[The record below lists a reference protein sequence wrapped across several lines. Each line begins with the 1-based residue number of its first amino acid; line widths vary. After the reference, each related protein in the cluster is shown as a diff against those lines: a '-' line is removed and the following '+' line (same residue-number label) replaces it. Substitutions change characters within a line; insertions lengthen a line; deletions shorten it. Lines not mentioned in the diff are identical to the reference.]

1 MKKPFL
7 YILLVTLLSCLL
19 PACTADDYNAEQER
33 FLIGISQCSDDN
45 WRRKMN
51 EELQR
56 EAAINHCVELE
67 IRSAN
72 DNDQTQIDDIDY
84 FIRQKVDL
92 IIVAPNTTKAISPA
106 IKRALDSHIPIILVD
121 RSIDSE
127 DPTAYIGANNF
138 EIGEMVGEYVASRL
152 EHKGK
157 VFEVTG
163 LKESSPAKERHRG
176 FVQALSDESGIELS
190 KVVHCDWTYPSAR
203 RMAES
208 LAPEMLEADL
218 VFAHNDPM
226 ALGIQ
231 SVLDSIQPG
240 NDVLIVGVDALPG
253 PNMGA
258 QWVKDKKLDA
268 SFIYPTRGDL
278 VMETAL
284 KILRKEPYSKNII
297 LPTALVDASNANILL
312 MQAREIDTQTEKMM
326 RLNELVDTFW
336 DRYSI
341 QKMFLIACIIIIV
354 LFIILLFVVLRSYH
368 AKVRTAELLARQ
380 TKELERQREEV
391 KSATSAKLSFFTS
404 VSHDFRTPLTLI
416 SDPIRIL
423 KKSGNISEAERSIL
437 NIAHKNVHI
446 LLRLINQ
453 ILDIRKFD
461 SGKLKLNVVNANLR
475 DCITDWT
482 NSFQQVAQS
491 RHIHL
496 SLDCGEGNWN
506 VAFDPEK
513 MERIVFNL
521 LSNAIKYTPENG
533 KIHVRLSQEASSFV
547 LQVTDSGTGIKKEDV
562 QKIFDTYY
570 QTDSSQKQ
578 NSSGIGLSL
587 VKVFVELHGGTI
599 SVDSEYGKGSE
610 FTCRFPLRQIDN
622 EAPVEKSQLI
632 STETINEELAS
643 SDTQKIDEII
653 NETTMENGKPIL
665 LIIDDNS
672 DMRTYIHTILQPDYN
687 IIEAA
692 NGKQG
697 VALANKYLPDIVIC
711 DMMMPVMDGLE
722 CCHILKSEMRTSH
735 IPVLMLTACSF
746 DEQRVASYE
755 NGADGFIGKPFDSQ
769 VLCSR
774 IHSLLDNRKRIK
786 DFLSESQPSETETD
800 NAKAVSDI
808 DKDFIL
814 QFKQIVQEQ
823 IADNNLSVET
833 IGGQMGLSRVQLY
846 RKVKSLTNYS
856 PVELIRI
863 IRLKKAQMLLSTE
876 KKLTVAEVSYRVG
889 FSSPSYFTKCY
900 KEYFNESPTATQER
914 LA

>member
-157 VFEVTG
+157 IFEVTG

-326 RLNELVDTFW
+326 RLNELVDKFW

-391 KSATSAKLSFFTS
+391 KAATSAKLSFFTS

-521 LSNAIKYTPENG
+521 LSNAIKFTPENG
-533 KIHVRLSQEASSFV
+533 KIHVRLSQETSSFV

-786 DFLSESQPSETETD
+786 DFLSESQPTETETD

>member
-1 MKKPFL
+1 
-7 YILLVTLLSCLL
+7 
-19 PACTADDYNAEQER
+19 
-33 FLIGISQCSDDN
+33 
-45 WRRKMN
+45 MN

-163 LKESSPAKERHRG
+163 LKESSPAKERHSG

-354 LFIILLFVVLRSYH
+354 LFIILLIVVLRSYH

-391 KSATSAKLSFFTS
+391 KAATSAKLSFFTS

-533 KIHVRLSQEASSFV
+533 KIHVRLSQETSSFV

>member
-19 PACTADDYNAEQER
+19 PACAADDYNAEQER

-326 RLNELVDTFW
+326 RLNELVDKFW

-354 LFIILLFVVLRSYH
+354 LFIILLTVGLRSYH
-368 AKVRTAELLARQ
+368 AKVRTAKLLARQ

-391 KSATSAKLSFFTS
+391 KAATSAKLSFFTS

-521 LSNAIKYTPENG
+521 LSNAIKFTPENG

-786 DFLSESQPSETETD
+786 DFLSESQPTETETD

>member
-163 LKESSPAKERHRG
+163 LKESSPAKERHSG

-190 KVVHCDWTYPSAR
+190 KIVHCDWTYPSAR

-354 LFIILLFVVLRSYH
+354 LFIILLIVVLRSYH

-391 KSATSAKLSFFTS
+391 KAATSAKLSFFTS

-521 LSNAIKYTPENG
+521 LSNAIKFTPENG
-533 KIHVRLSQEASSFV
+533 KIHVRLSQETSSFV

-786 DFLSESQPSETETD
+786 DFLSESQPTETETD

>member
-354 LFIILLFVVLRSYH
+354 LFIILLIVVLRSYH

-391 KSATSAKLSFFTS
+391 KAATSAKLSFFTS

-786 DFLSESQPSETETD
+786 DFLSESQPTETETD

>member
-163 LKESSPAKERHRG
+163 LKESSPAKERHSG

-354 LFIILLFVVLRSYH
+354 LFIILLIVVLRSYH

-391 KSATSAKLSFFTS
+391 KAATSAKLSFFTS

-521 LSNAIKYTPENG
+521 LSNAIKFTPENG
-533 KIHVRLSQEASSFV
+533 KIHVRLSQETSSFV

-786 DFLSESQPSETETD
+786 DFLSESQPTETETD

>member
-1 MKKPFL
+1 MQKPFL

-106 IKRALDSHIPIILVD
+106 IKRALDNNIPIILVD
-121 RSIDSE
+121 RFIDSK

-326 RLNELVDTFW
+326 RLNELVDKFW

-354 LFIILLFVVLRSYH
+354 LFIILLTVGLRSYH

-391 KSATSAKLSFFTS
+391 KAATSAKLSFFTS

-521 LSNAIKYTPENG
+521 LSNAIKFTPENG

-547 LQVTDSGTGIKKEDV
+547 LQVTDSGSGIKKEDV

-643 SDTQKIDEII
+643 SDTQIIDEII

-746 DEQRVASYE
+746 DEQRVASY
-755 NGADGFIGKPFDSQ
+755 GTVPTAS
-769 VLCSR
+769 
-774 IHSLLDNRKRIK
+774 
-786 DFLSESQPSETETD
+786 SESRLTRRCSARASIPCWTTAS
-800 NAKAVSDI
+800 A
-808 DKDFIL
+808 
-814 QFKQIVQEQ
+814 
-823 IADNNLSVET
+823 
-833 IGGQMGLSRVQLY
+833 SRTSC
-846 RKVKSLTNYS
+846 RN
-856 PVELIRI
+856 RNRR
-863 IRLKKAQMLLSTE
+863 RLKRTTPRRCPTSTRISSFSSS
-876 KKLTVAEVSYRVG
+876 KSYR
-889 FSSPSYFTKCY
+889 S
-900 KEYFNESPTATQER
+900 R
-914 LA
+914 

>member
-163 LKESSPAKERHRG
+163 LKESSPAKERHSG

-354 LFIILLFVVLRSYH
+354 LFIILLIVVLRSYH

-391 KSATSAKLSFFTS
+391 KAATSAKLSFFTS
-404 VSHDFRTPLTLI
+404 VSHDFRSPLTLI

-423 KKSGNISEAERSIL
+423 KKSGTLPEAERSIL

-786 DFLSESQPSETETD
+786 DFLSESQPTETETD

>member
-391 KSATSAKLSFFTS
+391 KAATSAKLSFFTS

-475 DCITDWT
+475 NCITDWT

-521 LSNAIKYTPENG
+521 LSNAIKFTPENG

-547 LQVTDSGTGIKKEDV
+547 LQVTDSGSGIKKEDV

-786 DFLSESQPSETETD
+786 DFLSESQPTETETD

>member
-391 KSATSAKLSFFTS
+391 KAATSAKLSFFTS

-786 DFLSESQPSETETD
+786 DFLSESQPTETETD

-900 KEYFNESPTATQER
+900 KEYFNASPTATQER

>member
-1 MKKPFL
+1 
-7 YILLVTLLSCLL
+7 
-19 PACTADDYNAEQER
+19 
-33 FLIGISQCSDDN
+33 
-45 WRRKMN
+45 MN

-391 KSATSAKLSFFTS
+391 KAATSAKLSFFTS

-521 LSNAIKYTPENG
+521 LSNAIKFTPENG
-533 KIHVRLSQEASSFV
+533 KIHVRLSQETSSFV

>member
-19 PACTADDYNAEQER
+19 PACAADDYNAEQER

-121 RSIDSE
+121 RFIDSE

-326 RLNELVDTFW
+326 RLNELVDKFW

-354 LFIILLFVVLRSYH
+354 LFIILLTVGLRSYH

-391 KSATSAKLSFFTS
+391 KAATSAKLSFFTS

-521 LSNAIKYTPENG
+521 LSNAIKFTPENG

-786 DFLSESQPSETETD
+786 DFLSESQPTETETD

>member
-391 KSATSAKLSFFTS
+391 KAATSAKLSFFTS

-521 LSNAIKYTPENG
+521 LSNAIKFTPENG

-622 EAPVEKSQLI
+622 EALVEKSQLI
-632 STETINEELAS
+632 STETINEELAP

-786 DFLSESQPSETETD
+786 DFLSESQPTETETD

>member
-391 KSATSAKLSFFTS
+391 KAATSAKLSFFTS

-521 LSNAIKYTPENG
+521 LSNAIKFTPENG

-632 STETINEELAS
+632 STETINEELAP

-786 DFLSESQPSETETD
+786 DFLSESQPTETETD

>member
-1 MKKPFL
+1 
-7 YILLVTLLSCLL
+7 
-19 PACTADDYNAEQER
+19 
-33 FLIGISQCSDDN
+33 
-45 WRRKMN
+45 MN

-163 LKESSPAKERHRG
+163 LKESSPAKERHSG

-391 KSATSAKLSFFTS
+391 KAATSAKLSFFTS

-786 DFLSESQPSETETD
+786 DFLSESQPTETETD

>member
-7 YILLVTLLSCLL
+7 YILLATLLSCLL
-19 PACTADDYNAEQER
+19 PACAADDYNAEQER

-176 FVQALSDESGIELS
+176 FVQVLSDESGIELS

-391 KSATSAKLSFFTS
+391 KAATSAKLSFFTS

-461 SGKLKLNVVNANLR
+461 SGKLKLNVVNANLH

-521 LSNAIKYTPENG
+521 LSNAIKFTPENG

-547 LQVTDSGTGIKKEDV
+547 LQVTDSGSGIKKEDV

-786 DFLSESQPSETETD
+786 DFLSESQPTETETD

>member
-354 LFIILLFVVLRSYH
+354 LFIILLIVVLRSYH

-391 KSATSAKLSFFTS
+391 KAATSAKLSFFTS

-521 LSNAIKYTPENG
+521 LSNAIKFTPENG
-533 KIHVRLSQEASSFV
+533 KIHVRLSQETSSFV

-786 DFLSESQPSETETD
+786 DFLSESQPTETETD

>member
-163 LKESSPAKERHRG
+163 LKESSPAKERHSG

-354 LFIILLFVVLRSYH
+354 LFIILLIVVLRSYH

-391 KSATSAKLSFFTS
+391 KAATSAKLSFFTS

-521 LSNAIKYTPENG
+521 LSNAIKFTPENG

-622 EAPVEKSQLI
+622 EAPVKKSQLI

-687 IIEAA
+687 IIEAT

-786 DFLSESQPSETETD
+786 DFLSESQPTETETD

>member
-391 KSATSAKLSFFTS
+391 KAATSAKLSFFTS

>member
-157 VFEVTG
+157 VFEITG

-326 RLNELVDTFW
+326 RLNELVDKFW

-354 LFIILLFVVLRSYH
+354 LFIILLTVGLRSYH

-391 KSATSAKLSFFTS
+391 KAATSAKLSFFTS

-521 LSNAIKYTPENG
+521 LSNAIKFTPENG

-786 DFLSESQPSETETD
+786 DFLSESQPTETETD

>member
-1 MKKPFL
+1 
-7 YILLVTLLSCLL
+7 
-19 PACTADDYNAEQER
+19 
-33 FLIGISQCSDDN
+33 
-45 WRRKMN
+45 MN

-106 IKRALDSHIPIILVD
+106 IKRALDNNIPIILVD
-121 RSIDSE
+121 RFIDSE

-326 RLNELVDTFW
+326 RLNELVDKFW

-354 LFIILLFVVLRSYH
+354 LFIILLTVVLRSYH

-391 KSATSAKLSFFTS
+391 KAATSAKLSFFTS

-521 LSNAIKYTPENG
+521 LSNAIKFTPENG

-643 SDTQKIDEII
+643 SDTQIIDEII

-786 DFLSESQPSETETD
+786 DFLSESQPTETETD

>member
-19 PACTADDYNAEQER
+19 PACAADDYNAEQER

-231 SVLDSIQPG
+231 SMLDSIQPG

-391 KSATSAKLSFFTS
+391 KAATSAKLSFFTS

-521 LSNAIKYTPENG
+521 LSNAIKFTPENG
-533 KIHVRLSQEASSFV
+533 KIHVRLSQETSSFV

-786 DFLSESQPSETETD
+786 DFLSESQPTETETD

>member
-1 MKKPFL
+1 
-7 YILLVTLLSCLL
+7 
-19 PACTADDYNAEQER
+19 
-33 FLIGISQCSDDN
+33 
-45 WRRKMN
+45 MN

-163 LKESSPAKERHRG
+163 LKESSPAKERHSG

-354 LFIILLFVVLRSYH
+354 LFIILLFVVLTLKYGLRNCSPGRRRSW
-368 AKVRTAELLARQ
+368 
-380 TKELERQREEV
+380 
-391 KSATSAKLSFFTS
+391 
-404 VSHDFRTPLTLI
+404 
-416 SDPIRIL
+416 
-423 KKSGNISEAERSIL
+423 SGN
-437 NIAHKNVHI
+437 
-446 LLRLINQ
+446 
-453 ILDIRKFD
+453 
-461 SGKLKLNVVNANLR
+461 GKR
-475 DCITDWT
+475 
-482 NSFQQVAQS
+482 
-491 RHIHL
+491 
-496 SLDCGEGNWN
+496 
-506 VAFDPEK
+506 
-513 MERIVFNL
+513 
-521 LSNAIKYTPENG
+521 
-533 KIHVRLSQEASSFV
+533 
-547 LQVTDSGTGIKKEDV
+547 
-562 QKIFDTYY
+562 
-570 QTDSSQKQ
+570 
-578 NSSGIGLSL
+578 
-587 VKVFVELHGGTI
+587 
-599 SVDSEYGKGSE
+599 
-610 FTCRFPLRQIDN
+610 
-622 EAPVEKSQLI
+622 
-632 STETINEELAS
+632 
-643 SDTQKIDEII
+643 
-653 NETTMENGKPIL
+653 
-665 LIIDDNS
+665 
-672 DMRTYIHTILQPDYN
+672 
-687 IIEAA
+687 
-692 NGKQG
+692 
-697 VALANKYLPDIVIC
+697 
-711 DMMMPVMDGLE
+711 
-722 CCHILKSEMRTSH
+722 
-735 IPVLMLTACSF
+735 
-746 DEQRVASYE
+746 
-755 NGADGFIGKPFDSQ
+755 
-769 VLCSR
+769 
-774 IHSLLDNRKRIK
+774 
-786 DFLSESQPSETETD
+786 
-800 NAKAVSDI
+800 
-808 DKDFIL
+808 
-814 QFKQIVQEQ
+814 
-823 IADNNLSVET
+823 
-833 IGGQMGLSRVQLY
+833 
-846 RKVKSLTNYS
+846 
-856 PVELIRI
+856 
-863 IRLKKAQMLLSTE
+863 
-876 KKLTVAEVSYRVG
+876 
-889 FSSPSYFTKCY
+889 
-900 KEYFNESPTATQER
+900 
-914 LA
+914 

>member
-19 PACTADDYNAEQER
+19 PACAADDYNAEQER

-51 EELQR
+51 DELQR

-106 IKRALDSHIPIILVD
+106 IKRALDSNIPIILVD
-121 RSIDSE
+121 RFIDSE

-326 RLNELVDTFW
+326 RLNELVDKFW

-354 LFIILLFVVLRSYH
+354 LFIILLTVGLRSYH

-391 KSATSAKLSFFTS
+391 KAATSAKLSFFTS

-521 LSNAIKYTPENG
+521 LSNAIKFTPENG

-643 SDTQKIDEII
+643 SDTQIIDEII

-786 DFLSESQPSETETD
+786 DFLSESQPTETETD

>member
-1 MKKPFL
+1 
-7 YILLVTLLSCLL
+7 
-19 PACTADDYNAEQER
+19 
-33 FLIGISQCSDDN
+33 
-45 WRRKMN
+45 MN

-163 LKESSPAKERHRG
+163 LKESSPAKERHSG

-190 KVVHCDWTYPSAR
+190 KIVHCDWTYPSAR

-354 LFIILLFVVLRSYH
+354 LFIILLIVVLRSYH

-391 KSATSAKLSFFTS
+391 KAATSAKLSFFTS

-521 LSNAIKYTPENG
+521 LSNAIKFTPENG
-533 KIHVRLSQEASSFV
+533 KIHVRLSQETSSFV

-786 DFLSESQPSETETD
+786 DFLSESQPTETETD

>member
-1 MKKPFL
+1 MQKPFL

-19 PACTADDYNAEQER
+19 PACAADDYNAEQER

-326 RLNELVDTFW
+326 RLNELVDKFW

-341 QKMFLIACIIIIV
+341 QKMLLIACIIIIV
-354 LFIILLFVVLRSYH
+354 LFIILLTVGLRSYH

-391 KSATSAKLSFFTS
+391 KAATSAKLSFFTS

-461 SGKLKLNVVNANLR
+461 SGKLKLNVVNTNLR
-475 DCITDWT
+475 ECITDWT

-521 LSNAIKYTPENG
+521 LSNAIKFTPENG

-643 SDTQKIDEII
+643 SDTQIIDEII

-786 DFLSESQPSETETD
+786 DFLSESQPTETETD

>member
-19 PACTADDYNAEQER
+19 PACAADDYNAEQER

-176 FVQALSDESGIELS
+176 LVQALSDESGIELS

-391 KSATSAKLSFFTS
+391 KAATSAKLSFFTS

-521 LSNAIKYTPENG
+521 LSNAIKFTPENG

-547 LQVTDSGTGIKKEDV
+547 LQVTDSGSGIKKEDV

-786 DFLSESQPSETETD
+786 DFLSESQPTETETD

>member
-391 KSATSAKLSFFTS
+391 KAATSAKLSFFTS

-521 LSNAIKYTPENG
+521 LSNAIKFTPENG
-533 KIHVRLSQEASSFV
+533 KIHVRLSQETSSFV

>member
-106 IKRALDSHIPIILVD
+106 IKRALDNNIPIILVD
-121 RSIDSE
+121 RFIDSK

-326 RLNELVDTFW
+326 RLNELVDKFW

-354 LFIILLFVVLRSYH
+354 LFIILLTVVLRSYH

-391 KSATSAKLSFFTS
+391 KAATSAKLSFFTS

-521 LSNAIKYTPENG
+521 LSNAIKFTPENG

-643 SDTQKIDEII
+643 SDTQIIDEII

-786 DFLSESQPSETETD
+786 DFLSESQPTETETD

>member
-354 LFIILLFVVLRSYH
+354 LFIILLIVVLRSYH

-391 KSATSAKLSFFTS
+391 KAATSAKLSFFTS

-521 LSNAIKYTPENG
+521 LSNAIKFTPENG

-622 EAPVEKSQLI
+622 EAPVKKSQLI

-687 IIEAA
+687 IIEAT

-786 DFLSESQPSETETD
+786 DFLSESQPTETETD

>member
-157 VFEVTG
+157 IFEVTG

-354 LFIILLFVVLRSYH
+354 LFIILLTVGLRSYH

-391 KSATSAKLSFFTS
+391 KAATSAKLSFFTS

-786 DFLSESQPSETETD
+786 DFLSESQPTETETD

>member
-1 MKKPFL
+1 MQKPFL

-106 IKRALDSHIPIILVD
+106 IKRALDNNIPIILVD
-121 RSIDSE
+121 RFIDSE

-326 RLNELVDTFW
+326 RLNELVDKFW

-341 QKMFLIACIIIIV
+341 QKMLLIACIIIIV
-354 LFIILLFVVLRSYH
+354 LFIILLTVGLRSYH

-391 KSATSAKLSFFTS
+391 KAATSAKLSFFTS

-461 SGKLKLNVVNANLR
+461 SGKLKLNVVNTNLR
-475 DCITDWT
+475 ECITDWT

-521 LSNAIKYTPENG
+521 LSNAIKFTPENG

-643 SDTQKIDEII
+643 SDTQIIDEII

-786 DFLSESQPSETETD
+786 DFLSESQPTETETD

>member
-7 YILLVTLLSCLL
+7 YILLTTLLSCLL

-354 LFIILLFVVLRSYH
+354 LFIILLIVVLRSYH

-391 KSATSAKLSFFTS
+391 KAATSAKLSFFTS

-521 LSNAIKYTPENG
+521 LSNAIKFTPENG

-547 LQVTDSGTGIKKEDV
+547 LQVTDSGSGIKKEDV

>member
-1 MKKPFL
+1 
-7 YILLVTLLSCLL
+7 
-19 PACTADDYNAEQER
+19 
-33 FLIGISQCSDDN
+33 
-45 WRRKMN
+45 MN

-121 RSIDSE
+121 RFIDSE

-326 RLNELVDTFW
+326 RLNELVDKFW

-354 LFIILLFVVLRSYH
+354 LFIILLTVGLRSYH

-391 KSATSAKLSFFTS
+391 KAATSAKLSFFTS

-521 LSNAIKYTPENG
+521 LSNAIKFTPENG

-786 DFLSESQPSETETD
+786 DFLSESQPTETETD

>member
-19 PACTADDYNAEQER
+19 PACAADDYNAEQER

-391 KSATSAKLSFFTS
+391 KAATSAKLSFFTS

-521 LSNAIKYTPENG
+521 LSNAIKFTPENG

>member
-326 RLNELVDTFW
+326 RLNELVDKFW

-354 LFIILLFVVLRSYH
+354 LFIILLTVGLRSYH

-391 KSATSAKLSFFTS
+391 KAATSAKLSFFTS

-521 LSNAIKYTPENG
+521 LSNAIKFTPENG

-786 DFLSESQPSETETD
+786 DFLSESQPTETETD

-814 QFKQIVQEQ
+814 QFKQIIQEQ

>member
-163 LKESSPAKERHRG
+163 LKESSPAKERHSG

-391 KSATSAKLSFFTS
+391 KAATSAKLSFFTS

-521 LSNAIKYTPENG
+521 LSNAIKFTPENG

-786 DFLSESQPSETETD
+786 DFLSESQPTETETD

>member
-1 MKKPFL
+1 
-7 YILLVTLLSCLL
+7 
-19 PACTADDYNAEQER
+19 
-33 FLIGISQCSDDN
+33 
-45 WRRKMN
+45 MN

-391 KSATSAKLSFFTS
+391 KAATSAKLSFFTS

-786 DFLSESQPSETETD
+786 DFLSESQPTETETD

-900 KEYFNESPTATQER
+900 KEYFNASPTATQER

>member
-163 LKESSPAKERHRG
+163 LKESSPAKERHSG

-354 LFIILLFVVLRSYH
+354 LFIILLIVVLRSYH

-391 KSATSAKLSFFTS
+391 KAATSAKLSFFTS

-521 LSNAIKYTPENG
+521 LSNAIKFTPENG
-533 KIHVRLSQEASSFV
+533 KIHVRLSQETSSFV

>member
-1 MKKPFL
+1 MIRTLL
-7 YILLVTLLSCLL
+7 YILLGCCLSCLL
-19 PACTADDYNAEQER
+19 PACTADDYNSQQEH

-56 EAAINHCVELE
+56 EAAINHCVQLE

-72 DNDQTQIDDIDY
+72 DNDQTQINDIDY
-84 FIRQKVDL
+84 FIRKQVDL

-106 IKRALDSHIPIILVD
+106 IKRALDNNIPVILVD

-127 DPTAYIGANNF
+127 AQTAYIGANNS
-138 EIGEMVGEYVASRL
+138 EIGEMVGHYVISRL
-152 EHKGK
+152 KHHGK
-157 VFEVTG
+157 VIEVTG
-163 LKESSPAKERHRG
+163 LKESSPAKERHDG
-176 FVQALSDESGIELS
+176 FVQALGNSPGIELADII
-190 KVVHCDWTYPSAR
+190 HCDWTYPSAKK
-203 RMAES
+203 MAKNRAS
-208 LAPEMLEADL
+208 QLLEADL

-231 SVLDSIQPG
+231 SVLDSIQPD

-253 PNMGA
+253 PNLGA

-284 KILRKEPYSKNII
+284 KILRKEPYSKNTI

-354 LFIILLFVVLRSYH
+354 LFVILLIVVLRSYH
-368 AKVRTAELLARQ
+368 EKVRTAELLARQ

-391 KSATSAKLSFFTS
+391 KAATSAKLSFFTS

-416 SDPIRIL
+416 SDPIRRL
-423 KKSGNISEAERSIL
+423 KQSKNISESERSIL

-482 NSFQQVAQS
+482 NSFQQVAQN

-496 SLDCGEGNWN
+496 SLECDESNWN
-506 VAFDPEK
+506 IAFDPEK

-521 LSNAIKYTPENG
+521 LSNAIKFTPENG
-533 KIHVRLSQEASSFV
+533 KIHISLSQESSFF
-547 LQVTDSGTGIKKEDV
+547 LLKVTDSGIGIKKENI
-562 QKIFDTYY
+562 QKIFDTFY
-570 QTDSSQKQ
+570 QTDASMQQ

-599 SVDSEYGKGSE
+599 SVNSEYGKGSE
-610 FTCRFPLRQIDN
+610 FICRFPLREIAN

-632 STETINEELAS
+632 SEETINTELAT
-643 SDTQKIDEII
+643 SDTQKIDKII
-653 NETTMENGKPIL
+653 NGTTMVDGKPIL

-672 DMRTYIHTILQPDYN
+672 DMRTYIHTILESDYN

-697 VALANKYLPDIVIC
+697 VALANKFLPDIIIC

-722 CCHILKSEMRTSH
+722 CCQILKSEMRTSH

-746 DEQRVASYE
+746 DEQRAASYE

-786 DFLSESQPSETETD
+786 DFLSESQPTETGPD
-800 NAKAVSDI
+800 TKAVSDL
-808 DKDFIL
+808 DKDFIH
-814 QFKQIVQEQ
+814 QFMQIVQKQ

-833 IGGQMGLSRVQLY
+833 ISGQMGLSRVQFY

-863 IRLKKAQMLLSTE
+863 TRLKKAQMLLSSE